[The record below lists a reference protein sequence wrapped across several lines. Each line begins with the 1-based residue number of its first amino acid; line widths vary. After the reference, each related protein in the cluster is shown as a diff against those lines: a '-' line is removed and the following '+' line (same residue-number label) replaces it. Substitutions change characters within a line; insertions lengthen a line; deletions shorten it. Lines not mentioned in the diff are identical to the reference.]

1 MPKINIKRIGVV
13 TKPQS
18 ALAHQAVIK
27 VIEWGKRRGVEIS
40 LDRAAAKAVTEF
52 STEGLDHPMLL
63 SSIDALL
70 ILGGDGTFLGAAR
83 MATAYNIPLLGVNLG
98 SLGFMTEVALEELDT
113 ALDEMYEGQY
123 DTEERM
129 MLDLKIENAQGIR
142 REVALNE
149 IVFSGGYAAKMV
161 ELTVSVNTQ
170 HVTTYRADGL
180 IISTPTGSTAYAL
193 SAGGPIL
200 YPTIEAI
207 LICPISPHTLTNRP
221 IVVPHNYVI
230 EIDISSRQQE
240 IVVATL
246 DGQIAIDV
254 NKQDHITVSRSAN
267 TTRVVKVPERTHFDT
282 LRSKLGWGGAA
293 ANHGRSDR

>member
-180 IISTPTGSTAYAL
+180 IISTPTDLPAFHRAYGAHRFDTQDTGRGLMSREQLLQGATGLIGDWFPDAYHDDERRGWGIAFATAEEKAAY
-193 SAGGPIL
+193 
-200 YPTIEAI
+200 
-207 LICPISPHTLTNRP
+207 
-221 IVVPHNYVI
+221 
-230 EIDISSRQQE
+230 D
-240 IVVATL
+240 
-246 DGQIAIDV
+246 
-254 NKQDHITVSRSAN
+254 
-267 TTRVVKVPERTHFDT
+267 PERRFK
-282 LRSKLGWGGAA
+282 LAKLGAC
-293 ANHGRSDR
+293 